1 MSALELY
8 LKEITKRRRIRRQW
22 ALQNLRTYI
31 KQTSDEELTIHIKR
45 ITNLNHLKILW
56 EAGLRTPLQRAVSVR
71 IEELARRRG
80 A

>member
-8 LKEITKRRRIRRQW
+8 LKEITKRKRIRRVW
-22 ALQNLRTYI
+22 ALQNLRSYM
-31 KQTSDEELTIHIKR
+31 KQTSDEELTLYIKR
-45 ITNLNHLKILW
+45 MTNLDWLKILW
-56 EAGLRTPLQRAVSVR
+56 EAGLRTPLQRAVSIR